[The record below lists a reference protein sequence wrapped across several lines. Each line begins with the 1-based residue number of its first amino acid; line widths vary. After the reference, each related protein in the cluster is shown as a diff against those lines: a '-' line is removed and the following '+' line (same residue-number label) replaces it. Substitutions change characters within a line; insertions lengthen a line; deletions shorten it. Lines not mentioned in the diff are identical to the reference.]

1 MSLVHLNHEAYAGGT
16 VDALMKFPSSSGH
29 KAVACL
35 VWDATRHGTFAPT
48 NIPFSTKGAGIVAEI
63 RAVYAC
69 CTQISANPTSLSHL
83 QGNQQ
88 DHLGRMPLIS
98 CLSWEDTLDSRQKTL
113 YPTSRYAKT
122 SACVSKDLTR
132 SLF

>member
-16 VDALMKFPSSSGH
+16 VDGLTEFPLSPGH
-29 KAVACL
+29 KDV
-35 VWDATRHGTFAPT
+35 VSYGMQHVMTRLPRPT
-48 NIPFSTKGAGIVAEI
+48 SPSPPRVLALLQIVRRTAN
-63 RAVYAC
+63 AC
-69 CTQISANPTSLSHL
+69 CTQISANPTFLSHL
-83 QGNQQ
+83 QWNQQ